1 MFPQIQ
7 WPPIALFCYPIYPS
21 QHCVVFFGS
30 SLRSFP
36 VYPDYILVCRSF
48 QLTHTVYQIHYLGL
62 ESSIGIKLYVIF
74 LFTTIVGFTIYW
86 LSICLLLGPSVW
98 VLSLSSL
105 SGMWLFLHFPVGK
118 TMKHVKFIT
127 YLPYSSTISIFDI
140 HFFSF
145 ASLLFPGT
153 YNLCP
158 IALDLVLVTHSF

>member
-7 WPPIALFCYPIYPS
+7 WPPMALFCYPIYPS

-30 SLRSFP
+30 GLRSFP

-105 SGMWLFLHFPVGK
+105 SGMWLFLHFHVGK

-127 YLPYSSTISIFDI
+127 YLPYSSTISILIFI
-140 HFFSF
+140 SSALLLCFFQGHITCVP
-145 ASLLFPGT
+145 L
-153 YNLCP
+153 
-158 IALDLVLVTHSF
+158 H